1 MMIGFNTVKRCE
13 STETLVS
20 QSIHAVSKYWT
31 NLALNNGTS
40 LNIEQDPM
48 HPASF
53 YKDSSN

>member
-1 MMIGFNTVKRCE
+1 MVGFNIFKRCD

-20 QSIHAVSKYWT
+20 QHAHAVSKYWT
-31 NLALNNGTS
+31 NLALDNGTN

-48 HPASF
+48 HKASF